1 MPIIDNSRSKTFTLP
16 GLVHQTV
23 AGPAH
28 GLNNPGSL
36 GGVPSSPGARRSGGI
51 AHDCEEVFVRF

>member
-1 MPIIDNSRSKTFTLP
+1 MPIIDNSTIMTFTLP

-28 GLNNPGSL
+28 GLKTLKSGWRPSPQ
-36 GGVPSSPGARRSGGI
+36 VPALRCIATTAKRSS
-51 AHDCEEVFVRF
+51 